1 MVIKLVKH
9 TQNKIMTNKKQ
20 IKSTLTWIDM
30 LIREYDNRRDSAIS
44 QKLWSQVAGLDGIST
59 GLIIAKHV
67 IERDLL
73 NKKK

>member
-1 MVIKLVKH
+1 MVIKLVKPIPH
-9 TQNKIMTNKKQ
+9 NSMTNKKQ
-20 IKSTLTWIDM
+20 IKSTLTYLDM
-30 LIREYDNRRDSAIS
+30 MIREYDNRRDSAIH
-44 QKLWSQVAGLDGIST
+44 QRLWSQVAGLDGIST